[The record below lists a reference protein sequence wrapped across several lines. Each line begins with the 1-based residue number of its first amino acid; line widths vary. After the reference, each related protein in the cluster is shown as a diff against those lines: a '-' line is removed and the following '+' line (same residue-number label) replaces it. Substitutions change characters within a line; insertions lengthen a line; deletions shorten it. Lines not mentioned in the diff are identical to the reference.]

1 MAKFSKLD
9 TQNRAPLYTYCK
21 LKPLI
26 LLFAAP
32 AAPPPPPPPP
42 PGQVK
47 LPEGAP
53 APQDGR
59 GDLLASIRNASKN
72 KLKSVEERKRD
83 KKEEIKKT
91 KE

>member
-1 MAKFSKLD
+1 
-9 TQNRAPLYTYCK
+9 
-21 LKPLI
+21 
-26 LLFAAP
+26 
-32 AAPPPPPPPP
+32 
-42 PGQVK
+42 V
-47 LPEGAP
+47 PEGAP

-59 GDLLASIRNASKN
+59 NDLLASIRNANKN